1 MLKRVMGILE
11 RPSIMKL
18 TKVLLA
24 SVPFSALNKNRFY
37 FCGMN
42 SKGILF
48 LLLCCLFLLSSCGK
62 EKKEEGPPP
71 LKAIEIPE
79 TITGLYVGELPCDD
93 CKKKQVKVELDSL
106 GQASIEEMFI
116 QDSVL
121 KVSSKASYVDSGEVI
136 VLTFN
141 DSPKKW
147 TFKKQNNLSLV
158 YLDLSGK
165 PYYMDSGIPYQVLKI
180 LNKPKQ

>member
-11 RPSIMKL
+11 RPFIMKL
-18 TKVLLA
+18 TKALLT
-24 SVPFSALNKNRFY
+24 SVPFSALNKKRFY
-37 FCGMN
+37 FCALN
-42 SKGILF
+42 SKAILF
-48 LLLCCLFLLSSCGK
+48 LLLSGSLLLSSCGK
-62 EKKEEGPPP
+62 EKEEVPPP

-106 GQASIEEMFI
+106 GQASIEETFV

-147 TFKKQNNLSLV
+147 TFKKQNKLSLV

-165 PYYMDSGIPYQVLKI
+165 PYYMDSGIPYQILKI

>member
-11 RPSIMKL
+11 RPFIMKL
-18 TKVLLA
+18 TKVLLT
-24 SVPFSALNKNRFY
+24 SVPFSALNNNRFY

-48 LLLCCLFLLSSCGK
+48 LLLCCIPLLSSCGK
-62 EKKEEGPPP
+62 EKEEVPPP

-106 GQASIEEMFI
+106 GQASIEETFI

-136 VLTFN
+136 VLAFN

-147 TFKKQNNLSLV
+147 TFKKQNKLSLV

-165 PYYMDSGIPYQVLKI
+165 PYYMDSGIPYQILKI

>member
-1 MLKRVMGILE
+1 MGILE
-11 RPSIMKL
+11 RPFIMKL
-18 TKVLLA
+18 TKVLLT
-24 SVPFSALNKNRFY
+24 SVPFSALNNNRFY

-48 LLLCCLFLLSSCGK
+48 LLLSGSLLLLSCGK
-62 EKKEEGPPP
+62 EKEEVPPP

-106 GQASIEEMFI
+106 GQASIEETFI

-136 VLTFN
+136 VLAFN

-147 TFKKQNNLSLV
+147 TFKKQNKLSLV

-165 PYYMDSGIPYQVLKI
+165 PYYMDSGIPYQILKI

>member
-11 RPSIMKL
+11 RPFIMKL
-18 TKVLLA
+18 TKVLLT
-24 SVPFSALNKNRFY
+24 SVPFSALNNNRFY

-48 LLLCCLFLLSSCGK
+48 LLLCCIPLLSSCGK
-62 EKKEEGPPP
+62 EKEEEPPP
-71 LKAIEIPE
+71 LKTIEIPE

-106 GQASIEEMFI
+106 GQASIEETFI

-121 KVSSKASYVDSGEVI
+121 KVSSKASYVGSGEVI

-147 TFKKQNNLSLV
+147 TFKKQNKLSLV

-165 PYYMDSGIPYQVLKI
+165 PYYMDSGIPYQILKI